1 MNPGSGPVNV
11 RAEIT
16 GGDALGRGNQP
27 ALSWWLPAGSSVQHA
42 YRLRTDDGF
51 DTGRVDSRAQSFV
64 RLPVFDR
71 SRRSARAQVKVWTDL
86 GESDWSDPVRLEADL
101 LENEDWAA
109 QWIGVDEDPRPGKG
123 SKGSRP
129 AYWLRTTIDV
139 PPFRDRKSTRLNSSH
154 ESVSR
159 MPSSA

>member
-1 MNPGSGPVNV
+1 MPTHPASGPENV
-11 RAEIT
+11 WAEIT
-16 GGDALGRGNQP
+16 GGDALGRGHQP

-71 SRRSARAQVKVWTDL
+71 PRRSAGARVKVWTDL

-101 LENEDWAA
+101 LEDEDWVA
-109 QWIGVDEDPRPGKG
+109 QWIGVDEDP
-123 SKGSRP
+123 
-129 AYWLRTTIDV
+129 
-139 PPFRDRKSTRLNSSH
+139 
-154 ESVSR
+154 
-159 MPSSA
+159 